1 MIDFFLGLKII
12 LSYLL
17 KSLILPIFD
26 TNKITLKYKGLN
38 FIFCALLLLGTT
50 LYAQERR
57 KIEIKYTPYM
67 TFEESKPDATILT
80 RDNSKQVHIKHEGI
94 EMWCDKA
101 IYYGKQDFIEAYGK
115 VKIKQGDTINMTS
128 NYVEYSGKTQL
139 AFGSGN
145 VVLKDP
151 TSEITTD
158 TLYFDRVKQE
168 AFYQSKGKVVRDTTG
183 TITSTVGRY
192 YMKTKKYQFVNNVKL
207 VNPEYII
214 ESNRLDFYSL
224 SGYAFLYGP
233 TTITSETS
241 VIYCERGFYN
251 TSNDTGYF
259 VKKSKINYDERVVEG
274 DSLYFDRNIS
284 FASATNNIVI
294 TDTLNNTIVKG
305 HYAEVF
311 RAKDSL
317 FITKRALAITLQ
329 ENDSIFVHSDTLMVT
344 GKPDKR
350 ITRAYYNAKI
360 YKSNLSGKADSIH
373 MNQSTGLTQLINLDR
388 NINKDAFFKPQKP
401 VLWNIKNQITG
412 DSIHLISNAI
422 SESLD
427 SLKVFNNA
435 FVISKDTLG
444 DGYNQ
449 ISGKKLY
456 GLFENN
462 SLSTIDIIK
471 NAETIYFLRNEA
483 DELVGIDKS
492 KSGSIKIWMTE
503 NTIDEMRKYNQIGG
517 KTYPELDFPENEK
530 ILRGFNWRES
540 ERPTSMEDLFNDDPP
555 LVLKVIK
562 GLDAYTPQEDFFDS
576 DLLER
581 IKEAQPKS
589 NKSNTDKKIETSNK
603 SARKI
608 PSNFLKDNYKKNKT
622 FKKY

>member
-1 MIDFFLGLKII
+1 M
-12 LSYLL
+12 
-17 KSLILPIFD
+17 
-26 TNKITLKYKGLN
+26 KYKSFN
-38 FIFCALLLLGTT
+38 FITCFLILLGTT
-50 LYAQERR
+50 LYAQDRR
-57 KIEIKYTPYM
+57 KIEIENAPFM

-80 RDNSKQVHIKHEGI
+80 RDNLKQVHIKHQGI
-94 EMWCDKA
+94 EMWCDEA

-128 NYVEYSGKTQL
+128 KYVEYSGKTQL
-139 AFGSGN
+139 AFASGD

-151 TSEITTD
+151 TSIITTD
-158 TLYFDRVKQE
+158 TLYFDRIKQE
-168 AFYQSKGKVVRDTTG
+168 AFYQNNGKVVRDTTG
-183 TITSTVGRY
+183 TITSTIGRY
-192 YMKTKKYQFVNNVKL
+192 FMKTKKYQFVNNVKL

-233 TTITSETS
+233 TTITSKTS

-251 TSNDTGYF
+251 TTNDTGYF
-259 VKKSKINYDERVVEG
+259 VKKSKINYNDRVVEG
-274 DSLYFDRNIS
+274 DSLYFDRNKS

-344 GKPDKR
+344 GKPEKR
-350 ITRAYYNAKI
+350 ITRGYYNAKI
-360 YKSNLSGKADSIH
+360 YKSDLSGKADSIH

-388 NINKDAFFKPQKP
+388 NTTQDAFYKSQKP

-412 DSIHLISNAI
+412 DSIHLISNPKT
-422 SESLD
+422 ETLD

-435 FVISKDTLG
+435 FVISKDSLG

-449 ISGKKLY
+449 ISGKKLF
-456 GLFENN
+456 GLFNNN

-471 NAETIYFLRNEA
+471 NAETIYYLRNEEN
-483 DELVGIDKS
+483 ELVGIDKS
-492 KSGSIKIWMTE
+492 KSGAIKIWLTE
-503 NTIDEMRKYNQIGG
+503 NNIDEMRKYNQIGG

-540 ERPTSMEDLFNDDPP
+540 ERPTSVEDLFNDDPP
-555 LVLKVIK
+555 LELKVIK
-562 GLDAYTPQEDFFDS
+562 GLDAYTPQDDFFDS
-576 DLLER
+576 NLLER
-581 IKEAQPKS
+581 VKKAKPKPEIT
-589 NKSNTDKKIETSNK
+589 KDKKEKPNNK
-603 SARKI
+603 AARKI
-608 PSNFLKDNYKKNKT
+608 PRNLLKGSSRMTPNKD
-622 FKKY
+622 

>member
-1 MIDFFLGLKII
+1 M
-12 LSYLL
+12 
-17 KSLILPIFD
+17 
-26 TNKITLKYKGLN
+26 TLKYKGLN
-38 FIFCALLLLGTT
+38 FITCFLILLGTT
-50 LYAQERR
+50 LCAQERR
-57 KIEIKYTPYM
+57 KIEIKYAPFM
-67 TFEESKPDATILT
+67 TFDESKPDATILT
-80 RDNSKQVHIKHEGI
+80 RDNTKQVHIKHEGI
-94 EMWCDKA
+94 EMWCDEA
-101 IYYGKQDFIEAYGK
+101 VYDAKQDFIEAYGK
-115 VKIKQGDTINMTS
+115 VRIKQGDTINMNS

-139 AFGSGN
+139 AFASGA

-151 TSEITTD
+151 TSVITTD
-158 TLYFDRVKQE
+158 TLYFDRLKQE

-183 TITSTVGRY
+183 TITSTIGRY
-192 YMKTKKYQFVNNVKL
+192 YMKAKKYQFVNNVKL
-207 VNPEYII
+207 VNPEYLI

-274 DSLYFDRNIS
+274 DSLYFDRNKG

-311 RAKDSL
+311 RKKDSL
-317 FITKRALAITLQ
+317 FMTKRALAITLQ

-360 YKSNLSGKADSIH
+360 YKSNLSGKSDSIH
-373 MNQSTGLTQLINLDR
+373 MQQSTGLTQLINLNH
-388 NINKDAFFKPQKP
+388 NINKDAFYKPKKP
-401 VLWNIKNQITG
+401 VLWNVKNQITG
-412 DSIHLISNAI
+412 DSIHLISNSI

-449 ISGKKLY
+449 ISGKKLF

-462 SLSTIDIIK
+462 SLFTIDIIK

-483 DELVGIDKS
+483 NELVGIDKS
-492 KSGSIKIWMTE
+492 KSGAIKIWLTD
-503 NTIDEMRKYNQIGG
+503 NAIDEMRKYNQIGG
-517 KTYPELDFPENEK
+517 NTYPELDFPENEK

-540 ERPTSMEDLFNDDPP
+540 ERPTSVEDLFKDDPT
-555 LVLKVIK
+555 LSLKIIK
-562 GLDAYTPQEDFFDS
+562 GLDAYTPQEEFFDS
-576 DLLER
+576 NLLER

-589 NKSNTDKKIETSNK
+589 DTKNPDKKTEISNK
-603 SARKI
+603 SARKV
-608 PSNFLKDNYKKNKT
+608 PSKLLKNSYNNEKNLKKNLKIIDD
-622 FKKY
+622 

>member
-1 MIDFFLGLKII
+1 M
-12 LSYLL
+12 
-17 KSLILPIFD
+17 
-26 TNKITLKYKGLN
+26 KYKSFN
-38 FIFCALLLLGTT
+38 FITCFLILLGTT
-50 LYAQERR
+50 LYAQDRR
-57 KIEIKYTPYM
+57 KIEIENAPFM

-80 RDNSKQVHIKHEGI
+80 RDNLKQVHIKHQGI
-94 EMWCDKA
+94 EMWCDEA

-128 NYVEYSGKTQL
+128 KYVEYSGKTQL
-139 AFGSGN
+139 AFASGD

-151 TSEITTD
+151 TSIITTD
-158 TLYFDRVKQE
+158 TLYFDRIKQE
-168 AFYQSKGKVVRDTTG
+168 AFYQNNGKVVRDTTG
-183 TITSTVGRY
+183 TITSTIGRY
-192 YMKTKKYQFVNNVKL
+192 FMKTKKYQFVNYVKL

-233 TTITSETS
+233 TTITSKTS

-251 TSNDTGYF
+251 TTNDTGYF
-259 VKKSKINYDERVVEG
+259 VKKSKINYNDRVVEG
-274 DSLYFDRNIS
+274 DSLYFDRNKS

-344 GKPDKR
+344 GKPEKR
-350 ITRAYYNAKI
+350 ITRGYYNAKI
-360 YKSNLSGKADSIH
+360 YKSDLSGKADSIH

-388 NINKDAFFKPQKP
+388 NTTQDAFYKSQKP

-412 DSIHLISNAI
+412 DSIHLISNPKT
-422 SESLD
+422 ETLD

-435 FVISKDTLG
+435 FVISKDSLG

-449 ISGKKLY
+449 ISGKKLF
-456 GLFENN
+456 GLFNNN
-462 SLSTIDIIK
+462 SMSTIDIIK
-471 NAETIYFLRNEA
+471 NAETIYYLRNEEN
-483 DELVGIDKS
+483 ELVGIDKS
-492 KSGSIKIWMTE
+492 KSGAIKIWLTE
-503 NTIDEMRKYNQIGG
+503 NNIDEMRKYNQIGG
-517 KTYPELDFPENEK
+517 KTYPELDFPDNEK

-540 ERPTSMEDLFNDDPP
+540 ERPTSVEDLFKDDPP
-555 LVLKVIK
+555 LELKVIK
-562 GLDAYTPQEDFFDS
+562 GLDAYTPQDDFFDS
-576 DLLER
+576 NLLER
-581 IKEAQPKS
+581 VKKAKPKPEITKDKREKPN
-589 NKSNTDKKIETSNK
+589 NKA
-603 SARKI
+603 ARKI
-608 PSNFLKDNYKKNKT
+608 PRNLLKGSSRMTPNKD
-622 FKKY
+622 

>member
-1 MIDFFLGLKII
+1 M
-12 LSYLL
+12 
-17 KSLILPIFD
+17 
-26 TNKITLKYKGLN
+26 TLKYKGLN
-38 FIFCALLLLGTT
+38 FITCFLILLGTT

-57 KIEIKYTPYM
+57 KIEIKYAPFM
-67 TFEESKPDATILT
+67 TFDESKPDATILT
-80 RDNSKQVHIKHEGI
+80 RDNTKQVHIKHEGI
-94 EMWCDKA
+94 EMWCDEA
-101 IYYGKQDFIEAYGK
+101 VYDAKQDFIEAYGK
-115 VKIKQGDTINMTS
+115 VRIKQGDTINMNS

-139 AFGSGN
+139 AFASGA

-151 TSEITTD
+151 TSVITTD
-158 TLYFDRVKQE
+158 TLYFDRLKQE

-183 TITSTVGRY
+183 TITSTIGRY
-192 YMKTKKYQFVNNVKL
+192 YMKAKKYQFVNNVKL
-207 VNPEYII
+207 VNPEYLI

-274 DSLYFDRNIS
+274 DSLYFDRNKG

-311 RAKDSL
+311 RKKDSL
-317 FITKRALAITLQ
+317 FMTKRALAITLQ

-360 YKSNLSGKADSIH
+360 YKSNLSGKSDSIH
-373 MNQSTGLTQLINLDR
+373 MQHSTGLTQLINLDH
-388 NINKDAFFKPQKP
+388 NINKDAFYKPKKP
-401 VLWNIKNQITG
+401 VLWNVKNQITG
-412 DSIHLISNAI
+412 DSIHLISNSI

-449 ISGKKLY
+449 ISGKKLF
-456 GLFENN
+456 GIFENN

-483 DELVGIDKS
+483 NELVGIDKS
-492 KSGSIKIWMTE
+492 KSGAIKIWLTD
-503 NTIDEMRKYNQIGG
+503 NAIDEMRKYNQIGG
-517 KTYPELDFPENEK
+517 NTYPELDFPENEK

-540 ERPTSMEDLFNDDPP
+540 ERPTSVEDLFKDDPP
-555 LVLKVIK
+555 LSLKIIK
-562 GLDAYTPQEDFFDS
+562 GLDAYTPQEEFFDS
-576 DLLER
+576 NLLER

-589 NKSNTDKKIETSNK
+589 DTKNPDKKTEISNK
-603 SARKI
+603 SALKV
-608 PSNFLKDNYKKNKT
+608 PSKLLKNSYNNEKNLKKNLKIIDD
-622 FKKY
+622 

>member
-1 MIDFFLGLKII
+1 M
-12 LSYLL
+12 
-17 KSLILPIFD
+17 
-26 TNKITLKYKGLN
+26 TLKYKGLN
-38 FIFCALLLLGTT
+38 FITCFLILLGTT

-57 KIEIKYTPYM
+57 KIEIKYAPFM
-67 TFEESKPDATILT
+67 TFDESKPDATILT
-80 RDNSKQVHIKHEGI
+80 RDDTKQVHIKHEGI
-94 EMWCDKA
+94 EMWCDEA
-101 IYYGKQDFIEAYGK
+101 VYDAKQDFIEAYGK
-115 VKIKQGDTINMTS
+115 VRIKQGDTINMNS
-128 NYVEYSGKTQL
+128 NYVEYSGKTKL
-139 AFGSGN
+139 AFASGA

-151 TSEITTD
+151 TSVITTD
-158 TLYFDRVKQE
+158 TLYFDRLKQE

-183 TITSTVGRY
+183 TITSTIGRY

-207 VNPEYII
+207 VNPEYLID
-214 ESNRLDFYSL
+214 SNRLDFYSL

-251 TSNDTGYF
+251 TANDTGYF

-274 DSLYFDRNIS
+274 DSLYFDRNKG

-311 RAKDSL
+311 RKRDSL
-317 FITKRALAITLQ
+317 FMTKRALAITLQ

-360 YKSNLSGKADSIH
+360 YKSNLSGKSDSIH
-373 MNQSTGLTQLINLDR
+373 MQQSTGLTQLINLNH
-388 NINKDAFFKPQKP
+388 NINKDAFYKPKKP
-401 VLWNIKNQITG
+401 VLWNVKNQITG
-412 DSIHLISNAI
+412 DSIHLISNSI

-449 ISGKKLY
+449 ISGKKLF

-462 SLSTIDIIK
+462 SLFTIDIIK

-483 DELVGIDKS
+483 NELVGIDKS
-492 KSGSIKIWMTE
+492 KSGAIKIWLTD
-503 NTIDEMRKYNQIGG
+503 NAIDEMRKYNQIGG
-517 KTYPELDFPENEK
+517 NTYPELDFPENEK

-540 ERPTSMEDLFNDDPP
+540 ERPTSVEDLFKDDPT
-555 LVLKVIK
+555 LSLKIIK
-562 GLDAYTPQEDFFDS
+562 GLDAYTPQEEFFDS
-576 DLLER
+576 NLLER

-589 NKSNTDKKIETSNK
+589 DTKNPDKKTEISNK
-603 SARKI
+603 SARKV
-608 PSNFLKDNYKKNKT
+608 PSKLLKNSYNNEKNLKKNLKIIDD
-622 FKKY
+622 

>member
-1 MIDFFLGLKII
+1 M
-12 LSYLL
+12 
-17 KSLILPIFD
+17 
-26 TNKITLKYKGLN
+26 KYKSFN
-38 FIFCALLLLGTT
+38 FITCFLILLGTT
-50 LYAQERR
+50 LYAQDRR
-57 KIEIKYTPYM
+57 KIEIENAPFM

-80 RDNSKQVHIKHEGI
+80 RDNLKQVHIKHQGI
-94 EMWCDKA
+94 EMWCDEA

-128 NYVEYSGKTQL
+128 KYVEYSGKTQL
-139 AFGSGN
+139 AFASGD

-151 TSEITTD
+151 TSIITTD
-158 TLYFDRVKQE
+158 TLYFDRIKQE
-168 AFYQSKGKVVRDTTG
+168 AFYQNNGKVVRDTTG
-183 TITSTVGRY
+183 TITSTIGRY
-192 YMKTKKYQFVNNVKL
+192 FMKTKKYQFVNNVKL

-233 TTITSETS
+233 TTITSKTS

-251 TSNDTGYF
+251 TTNDTGYF
-259 VKKSKINYDERVVEG
+259 VKKSKINYNDRVVEG
-274 DSLYFDRNIS
+274 DSLYFDRNKS

-344 GKPDKR
+344 GKPEKR
-350 ITRAYYNAKI
+350 ITRGYYNAKI
-360 YKSNLSGKADSIH
+360 YKSDLSGKADSIH

-388 NINKDAFFKPQKP
+388 NTTQDAFYKSQKP

-412 DSIHLISNAI
+412 DSIHLISNPKT
-422 SESLD
+422 ETLD

-435 FVISKDTLG
+435 FVISKDSLG

-449 ISGKKLY
+449 ISGKKLF
-456 GLFENN
+456 GLFNNN

-471 NAETIYFLRNEA
+471 NAETIYYLRNEEN
-483 DELVGIDKS
+483 ELVGIDKS
-492 KSGSIKIWMTE
+492 KSGAIKIWLTE
-503 NTIDEMRKYNQIGG
+503 NNIDEMRKYNQIGG

-540 ERPTSMEDLFNDDPP
+540 ERPTSVEDLFKDDPP
-555 LVLKVIK
+555 LELKVIK
-562 GLDAYTPQEDFFDS
+562 GLDAYTPQDDFFDS
-576 DLLER
+576 NLLER
-581 IKEAQPKS
+581 VKNAKPKPEITKDKREKPN
-589 NKSNTDKKIETSNK
+589 NKA
-603 SARKI
+603 ARKI
-608 PSNFLKDNYKKNKT
+608 PRNLLKGSSRMTPNKD
-622 FKKY
+622 